1 MQPLVWNLARF
12 NHIFSYPSDA
22 GDGAETHAQDM
33 VNLRVDRWG
42 HLRLRP
48 VIRALQMHEAGDI
61 AQEDLAITG
70 VAASARTLYWLRSDG
85 KLFLADNNPANP
97 FQIRNVS
104 NLRDRLSLVSRI
116 GDDNLVII
124 TSEGN
129 DHGYVIHASVAE
141 PLGLDSPQEDD
152 FEISLGSGS
161 VALDDDYTFYRLTY
175 SGKGIL
181 GELESGSFKH
191 AVKLRQNLGVGN
203 QQDLIDSGSYYVEFE
218 LQEKPADN
226 RITHLNIYRSS
237 QRHAAEN
244 TPDSQIVYHR
254 IHQLE
259 IAGNAG
265 NYPQDFR
272 DRTLKTTVDKA
283 HKYEDNSTLPTNA
296 GQIAL
301 FNDRLFAPNGDELR
315 FSDVRNAIPA
325 WHAWPV
331 INSVKHGGRIDFC
344 AEYRGILLFGA
355 ADGLYR
361 LSGTSRQTYRYDQI
375 SSRGPVSRHAWGV
388 LENAFGFVGSDGLYL
403 TDGTK
408 APEIAPQLKG
418 YFNRYEVEDG
428 FVGMLPNKA
437 SLWGVNRRN
446 KSTNQTDIVYFVNEG
461 NDWVR
466 ITEGSSE
473 WIASA
478 IVNPSSDRT
487 VSATEIP
494 DASHI
499 RQYTSVKFD
508 GLPLTGVI
516 ADGQRAPRL
525 IDWVVDDETVDGLT
539 EYSGQDAPPT
549 EDIAWMWESQ
559 QLDWNSQGL
568 GSEMKTFKELVIDGK
583 AENDITATFYIDGQ
597 EPAEKTISAMRTGG
611 ERFDYRRVRID
622 RRGFALRFKIAG
634 TGGVMIRGLKVRAYV

>member
-1 MQPLVWNLARF
+1 MQSLVWNLARF
-12 NHIFSYPSDA
+12 NHIFSYPSDTEER
-22 GDGAETHAQDM
+22 AETYAQDM

-48 VIRALQMHEAGDI
+48 AIRALQMSDAADI
-61 AQEDLAITG
+61 PEDISITG
-70 VAASARTLYWLRSDG
+70 VASSERELYWLQSDG

-104 NLRDRLSLVSRI
+104 KLRDRLSLVSRI

-124 TSEGN
+124 TSEGD

-141 PLGLDSPQEDD
+141 PLGLDSPEEDD
-152 FEISLGSGS
+152 FDISLGSGS
-161 VALDDDYTFYRLTY
+161 VALDDDYTFYRITY

-191 AVKLRQNLGVGN
+191 AVKLRQSLGVGN
-203 QQDLIDSGSYYVEFE
+203 QQDLIDNGSYYVEFE

-226 RITHLNIYRSS
+226 RITHLNIYRSA
-237 QRHAAEN
+237 QRHADEN
-244 TPDSQIVYHR
+244 TPDSQIVYYR

-259 IAGNAG
+259 IADNAG

-272 DRTLKTTVDKA
+272 DRTLKTTVDRA

-331 INSVKHGGRIDFC
+331 INSIKHGGRIDFC

-375 SSRGPVSRHAWGV
+375 SSRGPVAPHAWGIID
-388 LENAFGFVGSDGLYL
+388 NAFAFVGADGLYF
-403 TDGTK
+403 TDGTN

-446 KSTNQTDIVYFVNEG
+446 KSTGDTDHIYFVNDG

-466 ITEGSSE
+466 LAEGE
-473 WIASA
+473 
-478 IVNPSSDRT
+478 DGT
-487 VSATEIP
+487 
-494 DASHI
+494 HI
-499 RQYTSVKFD
+499 RQYASVKFD

-516 ADGQRAPRL
+516 ADQQRAPRL

-539 EYSGQDAPPT
+539 KYTGQDAPPT
-549 EDIAWMWESQ
+549 EDIAWLWESQ
-559 QLDWNSQGL
+559 QLDWNAQGL

-597 EPAEKTISAMRTGG
+597 ESAEETISAMRTGG
-611 ERFDYRRVRID
+611 ERFDHRRVRID

>member
-1 MQPLVWNLARF
+1 MMPPR
-12 NHIFSYPSDA
+12 
-22 GDGAETHAQDM
+22 
-33 VNLRVDRWG
+33 VNECD
-42 HLRLRP
+42 
-48 VIRALQMHEAGDI
+48 LQG
-61 AQEDLAITG
+61 
-70 VAASARTLYWLRSDG
+70 
-85 KLFLADNNPANP
+85 
-97 FQIRNVS
+97 
-104 NLRDRLSLVSRI
+104 RLSLVDRI

-124 TSEGN
+124 TSEGS
-129 DHGYVIHASVAE
+129 DHGYVIHESVAE
-141 PLGLDSPQEDD
+141 PLGLDSPEEDD

-161 VALDDDYTFYRLTY
+161 VALDDDYTFYRITY
-175 SGKGIL
+175 SGEGIL

-191 AVKLRQNLGVGN
+191 AVKLRQSLGVGN
-203 QQDLIDSGSYYVEFE
+203 QQDLINSGSYYVEFE
-218 LQEKPADN
+218 LQEKPADK

-237 QRHAAEN
+237 TRHADEN
-244 TPDSQIVYHR
+244 TPDSQIVYYR
-254 IHQLE
+254 IHQLQ
-259 IAGNAG
+259 IADNAG

-272 DRTLKTTVDKA
+272 DRTLKTTVDKT
-283 HKYEDNSTLPTNA
+283 HKFEDNSTLPTGA
-296 GQIAL
+296 GQITL

-331 INSVKHGGRIDFC
+331 INSIKHGGRIDFC
-344 AEYRGILLFGA
+344 AEFRGILLFGA

-388 LENAFGFVGSDGLYL
+388 LEKAFGFVGSDGLYL
-403 TDGTK
+403 TDGTQ
-408 APEIAPQLKG
+408 APETAPQLKG
-418 YFNRYEVEDG
+418 YFNRHEVEDG

-437 SLWGVNRRN
+437 SLWGIRRRH
-446 KSTNQTDIVYFVNEG
+446 KSTGDTDTIYFVNDS

-466 ITEGSSE
+466 V
-473 WIASA
+473 AQ
-478 IVNPSSDRT
+478 VD
-487 VSATEIP
+487 

-499 RQYTSVKFD
+499 RQYDSLKFD

-525 IDWVVDDETVDGLT
+525 IDWVVDDGDVDELT
-539 EYSGQDAPPT
+539 KWAGQKNPPT
-549 EDIAWMWESQ
+549 REIRWSWESQ

-611 ERFDYRRVRID
+611 DRFDYRRVRID
-622 RRGFALRFKIAG
+622 RRGFGLRFKIAG
-634 TGGVMIRGLKVRAYV
+634 TGGVTIRGLKVRAYV

>member
-1 MQPLVWNLARF
+1 M
-12 NHIFSYPSDA
+12 SDLS
-22 GDGAETHAQDM
+22 G
-33 VNLRVDRWG
+33 
-42 HLRLRP
+42 
-48 VIRALQMHEAGDI
+48 
-61 AQEDLAITG
+61 
-70 VAASARTLYWLRSDG
+70 
-85 KLFLADNNPANP
+85 
-97 FQIRNVS
+97 
-104 NLRDRLSLVSRI
+104 RLSLVEIGDYVILTSEGKDQGFVVRVPGSFSVSAALHSGLRSGLSEFLGVEAPDISINSDFAIARGAGSNQLQNDYHFYKLTYVAASRI
-116 GDDNLVII
+116 GTIESPASERRSINYRQTPDQGAPLAVLSNIPPASDDSRVEAVRIYR
-124 TSEGN
+124 SG
-129 DHGYVIHASVAE
+129 GA
-141 PLGLDSPQEDD
+141 
-152 FEISLGSGS
+152 FEISEDDTNIRYYRVGEVEIDADS
-161 VALDDDYTFYRLTY
+161 VAFDDNNY
-175 SGKGIL
+175 
-181 GELESGSFKH
+181 ELENGEI
-191 AVKLRQNLGVGN
+191 V
-203 QQDLIDSGSYYVEFE
+203 IDVSNP
-218 LQEKPADN
+218 LMDN
-226 RITHLNIYRSS
+226 SRMPSS
-237 QRHAAEN
+237 I
-244 TPDSQIVYHR
+244 SQIER
-254 IHQLE
+254 F
-259 IAGNAG
+259 
-265 NYPQDFR
+265 D
-272 DRTLKTTVDKA
+272 
-283 HKYEDNSTLPTNA
+283 
-296 GQIAL
+296 
-301 FNDRLFAPNGDELR
+301 DRLFAPNGDELR

-331 INSVKHGGRIDFC
+331 INSIKHGGRIDFC

-375 SSRGPVSRHAWGV
+375 SSRGPVSRHAWSV

-446 KSTNQTDIVYFVNEG
+446 KSTNQADIVYFVNEG

-499 RQYTSVKFD
+499 RQYASVKFD

-611 ERFDYRRVRID
+611 ERFDHRRVRID